1 MFWPAGSFTNYL
13 VEKTWNN
20 EDSEVEDEGI
30 LPWDDG
36 EEGFFG
42 SDENNLFN
50 DIGNG
55 LTSVGDD
62 IGRGVG
68 DVGEGIAGDGEWK

>member
-1 MFWPAGSFTNYL
+1 MFWSAGSVLNYL
-13 VEKTWNN
+13 GEKTWNN
-20 EDSEVEDEGI
+20 EDSEVEDEEF
-30 LPWDDG
+30 LPWDDE

-42 SDENNLFN
+42 SDENNLFY

-68 DVGEGIAGDGEWK
+68 DVGEGIAVDGESK

>member
-1 MFWPAGSFTNYL
+1 MFWSAGSVLNYL
-13 VEKTWNN
+13 GEKTWNN
-20 EDSEVEDEGI
+20 EDSEVEDEEF
-30 LPWDDG
+30 LPWDD
-36 EEGFFG
+36 EEEAFFG

-68 DVGEGIAGDGEWK
+68 DVGEGIAVDGESK